1 VSNAPVT
8 KNRLAL
14 VTGASA
20 GLGAEFAR
28 QLAAARYD
36 VVLVA
41 RRRERLEALAQEL
54 MAKHDVQAIV
64 LPCDLARMEA
74 RDDIMA
80 ALATA
85 APGRSIDMLVNNAGF
100 SIPASFA
107 ATDWQR
113 ESDMIMTLVYA
124 VCSLTH
130 AVLPD
135 MIAKGNGRIIN
146 VASVAGFAPG
156 VAGHTLY
163 PAAKSFVIKF
173 SQSLAAEVAS
183 KGIQVTALC
192 PGYTRTEFQTA
203 SGMDDLAAKTPRRF
217 ADEPSDVVRQAIAAN
232 REGRVIIVTGLHNR
246 LSRLALKVIPEFITR
261 PLINRAAARF
271 RKSED

>member
-1 VSNAPVT
+1 
-8 KNRLAL
+8 LADTNHPL
-14 VTGASA
+14 AVVTGASA

-28 QLAAARYD
+28 QLAAAGYN
-36 VVLVA
+36 VVLIA

-54 MAKHDVQAIV
+54 RTQHRIQALA
-64 LPCDLARMEA
+64 LPCDLAGIGA
-74 RDDIMA
+74 RDQVIAGIA
-80 ALATA
+80 AAF
-85 APGRSIDMLVNNAGF
+85 PGQTIDMLVNNAGF

-107 ATDWQR
+107 ASEWQR

-130 AVLPD
+130 AALPG
-135 MIAKGNGRIIN
+135 MIAKGQGRIIN

-173 SQSLAAEVAS
+173 SQSLAAEVSA
-183 KGIQVTALC
+183 KGINVTAVC

-203 SGMDDLAAKTPRRF
+203 SGMDDLATKSPRRF
-217 ADEPSDVVRQAIAAN
+217 ADEPADVVRQALAAN

-246 LSRLALKVIPEFITR
+246 LSRWALKVLPEFITR

-271 RKSED
+271 RKADA